1 MKAVKELLNEQMA
14 RHADFAYYIPLLE
27 KAETNLLPHP
37 DICIET
43 TKSLLE
49 GVSKTIIDRLDSGRT
64 RQDLDSKDLSPL
76 VKDATKLLQANDDQ
90 FEVDFTNRC
99 VSLAY
104 ALGQLRNARGDIS
117 HGKAVP
123 KQFCSGS
130 DLARFVMHMTE
141 GLLLYMLKSFYSIH
155 PGAEPELAYEDNQD
169 FNDYLDDEYPLEGK
183 PFYSLAMFAQYRED
197 YELQLGD
204 YRDLMEKIAALDLDI
219 DL

>member
-1 MKAVKELLNEQMA
+1 MKAVRELLDEQMA

-27 KAETNLLPHP
+27 KAERNQTPHP

-43 TKSLLE
+43 SKSLLE
-49 GVSKTIIDRLDSGRT
+49 GVSKTIINRLDAKRT
-64 RQDLDSKDLSPL
+64 REDLDGKDLSPL

-90 FEVDFTNRC
+90 FEVDFTTRC

-123 KQFCSGS
+123 KQFCSS
-130 DLARFVMHMTE
+130 ADLARFVMHMTE

-155 PGAEPELAYEDNQD
+155 PGAEPEMTYEDNQD
-169 FNDYLDDEYPLEGK
+169 FNEYLDDEYPLEGK
-183 PFYSLAMFAQYRED
+183 PLYSLALFEQYRED
-197 YELQLGD
+197 YEIQLGY
-204 YRDLMEKIAALDLDI
+204 YRDELEELASI
-219 DL
+219 DVEI